1 MKTRVQLGLCGQLQ
15 FVLVFGSRIQRIWV
29 LKQNPVLGPFFREYG
44 LSFLAGFRIGNL
56 FLVVL
61 PLQDERSHL
70 WPDFPE
76 NVLTKF
82 RFSSSSISTEFL

>member
-1 MKTRVQLGLCGQLQ
+1 MWTATVCVS
-15 FVLVFGSRIQRIWV
+15 FWIQNPADMV
-29 LKQNPVLGPFFREYG
+29 VEANPVLGPFFREYG